1 MTRRRA
7 PGAATGLLAV
17 ALLAGCSGGDDD
29 PGPAPTTAA
38 VSVAPSSARTPPPIS
53 PRTTISFAPDSS
65 LSPPNG
71 GGVPVPIPSDPQ
83 TDR

>member
-1 MTRRRA
+1 MTRRPA
-7 PGAATGLLAV
+7 VGAAVGLLA

-29 PGPAPTTAA
+29 PGPAPTTA
-38 VSVAPSSARTPPPIS
+38 VSVAPSSPRTPPPIS
-53 PRTTISFAPDSS
+53 PRTTVTFAPDSS

>member
-1 MTRRRA
+1 VTRRPA
-7 PGAATGLLAV
+7 GGAAVGLLAV
-17 ALLAGCSGGDDD
+17 ALLAGCSGNGDDD
-29 PGPAPTTAA
+29 PGPAPTTA

-53 PRTTISFAPDSS
+53 PRTTVSFTPDSS
-65 LSPPNG
+65 LSPPND